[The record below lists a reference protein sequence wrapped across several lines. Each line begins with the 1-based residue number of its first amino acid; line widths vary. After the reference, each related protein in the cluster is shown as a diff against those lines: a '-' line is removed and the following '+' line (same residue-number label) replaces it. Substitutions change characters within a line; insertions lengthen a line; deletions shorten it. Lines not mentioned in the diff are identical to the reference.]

1 MTTRL
6 IDNFDG
12 VLADLDGVV
21 YTGPSAIDGAT
32 EALDKLAGEGK
43 SLAYVT
49 NNASRSPEEVA
60 AHLRELG
67 APATAEQVF
76 GSAMAGAELLARQV
90 PAGATVLVV
99 GSQILADSVRA
110 QGLVVV
116 AASDGQP
123 DAVIQGFSPSL
134 GWKDLAEASY
144 AIQAGAL
151 WVATNL
157 DMTLPQE
164 RGFAPGNGALVA
176 AITTATGQT
185 PLSAGKPEPA
195 LFETAARH
203 SGVARPLVVGD
214 RLDTDILGGNRA
226 GMDTVLVLTGV
237 DSPQTAL
244 AARFDERPKYMI
256 RSLGELYEE
265 YPASDAH
272 NGAYSCGAA
281 QARVS
286 GSTVSISGHE
296 DDLNSWRAA
305 CAAWWAAHPDR
316 TPDAAPEIVFTAA

>member
-32 EALDKLAGEGK
+32 QALDKLAGEGK

-49 NNASRSPEEVA
+49 NNASRSSETVA

-76 GSAMAGAELLARQV
+76 GSAMAGAELLAGKV
-90 PAGATVLVV
+90 APGAKVLVV
-99 GSQILADSVRA
+99 GSQVLADAVTA

-116 AASDGQP
+116 SAEDGQP
-123 DAVIQGFSPSL
+123 DAVIQGFAPTL

-164 RGFAPGNGALVA
+164 RGFAPGNGTLVG
-176 AITTATGQT
+176 AIATATGQT
-185 PLSAGKPEPA
+185 PLAAGKPEPA

-203 SGVARPLVVGD
+203 SGVERPLVIGD

-226 GMDTVLVLTGV
+226 GMATLLVLTGV
-237 DSPQTAL
+237 DTPATAL
-244 AARFDERPKYMI
+244 AARVDERPQFMI

-265 YPASDAH
+265 YPSVVVD
-272 NGAYSCGAA
+272 GEAYSCGAA
-281 QARVS
+281 TAKVS
-286 GSTVSISGHE
+286 GATVTVDGNE
-296 DDLNSWRAA
+296 DDLDSWRAA
-305 CAAWWAAHPDR
+305 CAAWWTAYPD
-316 TPDAAPEIVFTAA
+316 TSDVAPQIVFATTS

>member
-21 YTGPSAIDGAT
+21 YTGPRAIDGAT

-76 GSAMAGAELLARQV
+76 GSALAGAELLARQV

-99 GSQILADSVRA
+99 GSQILADSVRK

-116 AASDGQP
+116 SASEGQP
-123 DAVIQGFSPSL
+123 DAVIQGFSPNL
-134 GWKDLAEASY
+134 GWRDLAEASY

-176 AITTATGQT
+176 AIATATGKY
-185 PLSAGKPEPA
+185 PLAAGKPEPA

-203 SGVARPLVVGD
+203 SGVERPLVVGD

-244 AARFDERPKYMI
+244 TARVDERPKYMI
-256 RSLGELYEE
+256 RSLGELYDE
-265 YPASDAH
+265 YPQTTAD
-272 NGAYSCGAA
+272 NGAYSCGDAL
-281 QARVS
+281 ARVS
-286 GSTVSISGHE
+286 GSKLSISGRE

-305 CAAWWAAHPDR
+305 CAAWWAAHPDT
-316 TPDAAPEIVFTAA
+316 TPEAAPEIVFAAA